1 MTGKEINSFYQLS
14 SPLVQERTLEFK
26 MLMELFIGSTIKTTL
41 SKKLDKLKVLFKQE
55 KETSTLRTFKTA
67 NTSKNLSGL
76 KTVDT

>member
-14 SPLVQERTLEFK
+14 SPLVLEKTLEFK
-26 MLMELFIGSTIKTTL
+26 MLMELFIGSTIKTAL
-41 SKKLDKLKVLFKQE
+41 SKKLEQLKVPYKQV
-55 KETSTLRTFKTA
+55 KEISTSKTFKTA

>member
-1 MTGKEINSFYQLS
+1 MTGKEINSFYQS
-14 SPLVQERTLEFK
+14 SSQLVLEKTLEFK

-41 SKKLDKLKVLFKQE
+41 SKKLEQLKVPFKLV
-55 KETSTLRTFKTA
+55 KETYILKTFKTA